1 MVQVR
6 WVKPEDLSVVAELM
20 HKTLDPYYGGDHR
33 AHAKRIVE
41 TAAKRTRDRKGHFS
55 AAQLM
60 SVAVEDGEILG
71 IINFVDKYQ
80 GTVKISPLIVRKESR
95 GKGVARLLL
104 RKVEEYASKH
114 RARQIYCTVSVGNTL
129 AMSFFLA
136 HGYVKAG
143 IANKHYQTD
152 TDEVMLYKVVE
163 HDGMFPEER
172 VISVRPLEKA
182 DEKQVR
188 HLILSRLKP
197 YFDGVND
204 RWVKA
209 LFAGYARRES
219 RDPNEKYKLIWV
231 AKSPDGNVLGVAAA
245 TPKKGE
251 PIKLMPL
258 VAEDIQTFSALV
270 TELPSHLRE
279 YGHKLYTH
287 TVPTSVEVE
296 TMQHHGWRIE
306 AMMPEAYKRGVVTQ
320 QWGLVMENEVMRM
333 MRVKRQYFDAI
344 MAGTKPLEVRVG
356 YGNIKKIRKGEQIRL
371 ECGRHSGVV
380 EVVDVRVY
388 DTFADMLK
396 YESAGHIVPD
406 SPVPASALDVL
417 KSIYPKDKEALG
429 VYVFQFR
436 VAKRAIK
443 RTSIP
448 PSKPREQSERLMRGG
463 VGSAR

>member
-1 MVQVR
+1 MIRVR
-6 WVKPEDLSVVAELM
+6 RVKPEDLPVVAELM
-20 HKTLDPYYGGDHR
+20 HEALDPYYGGDHR

-41 TAAKRTRDRKGHFS
+41 TAAKSTKDRKGHFS

-60 SVAVEDGEILG
+60 YVATEDGEILG
-71 IINFVDKYQ
+71 IINFVAKYQ
-80 GTVKISPLIVRKESR
+80 GTVKISPLIVREEVR
-95 GKGVARLLL
+95 GKGVARMLL
-104 RKVEEYASKH
+104 RKVEEYAGKY
-114 RARQIYCTVSVGNTL
+114 RARQIYCTVSIKNTL

-143 IANKHYQTD
+143 LASRHYRTD
-152 TDEVMLYKVVE
+152 TDEIMLYKVVD
-163 HDGMFPEER
+163 HDGMFPEDR

-188 HLILSRLKP
+188 HLVISRLAP
-197 YFDGVND
+197 YFDGVDD

-209 LFAGYARRES
+209 LFDGYSRRDS

-231 AKSPDGNVLGVAAA
+231 AKSPDGTVLGVVAA
-245 TPKKGE
+245 TPKKGD

-270 TELPSHLRE
+270 AELPSLLRE

-320 QWGLVMENEVMRM
+320 QWGLVMENEEMRI
-333 MRVKRQYFDAI
+333 MRVKRQYFNAI

-356 YGNIKKIRKGEQIRL
+356 YGNIKKIQKGEQIRL
-371 ECGRHSGVV
+371 ECGRHSGIV
-380 EVVDVRVY
+380 EVADVRVY
-388 DTFADMLK
+388 KTFAEMLK
-396 YESAGHIVPD
+396 HELAGHIVPD
-406 SPVPASALDVL
+406 NPAPASALNVL
-417 KSIYPKDKEALG
+417 QSIYPKDKEALG
-429 VYVFQFR
+429 VYVFQLKVVKKATIR
-436 VAKRAIK
+436 
-443 RTSIP
+443 
-448 PSKPREQSERLMRGG
+448 
-463 VGSAR
+463 